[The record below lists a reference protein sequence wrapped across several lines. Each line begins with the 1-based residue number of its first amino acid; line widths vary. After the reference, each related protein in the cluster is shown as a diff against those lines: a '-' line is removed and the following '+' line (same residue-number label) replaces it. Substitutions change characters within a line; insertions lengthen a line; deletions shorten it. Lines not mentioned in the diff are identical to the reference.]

1 MYITYSTHSVF
12 WAFPLICI
20 ISPFLCR
27 SPSNHGEG
35 SDSFVNIFQIGGKCG
50 NYQKPSWKYQRLWL
64 YVRNLQ
70 QRCKLETI
78 VSRVI
83 YQCTGFI
90 CGQKMKLRKNVDSC
104 SGKILLGN
112 YGSTPGVAD
121 KARSTNSWMSKYSFR
136 RSYQY
141 NVNTTLP
148 ICSNYCLVQTSWICA
163 RVDLSYISTE
173 Y

>member
-1 MYITYSTHSVF
+1 MLNAFLVPLSFHCLNDNVHCRVYIMYITYSTHSVF

-70 QRCKLETI
+70 QRCKLETNVSKQRSEYFISVLGSYVAKWWSSEKTLIPVLEKYCWEIMARLLELQIKLDLQTAECPNI
-78 VSRVI
+78 VLDDLI
-83 YQCTGFI
+83 
-90 CGQKMKLRKNVDSC
+90 
-104 SGKILLGN
+104 
-112 YGSTPGVAD
+112 
-121 KARSTNSWMSKYSFR
+121 
-136 RSYQY
+136 
-141 NVNTTLP
+141 NTM
-148 ICSNYCLVQTSWICA
+148 
-163 RVDLSYISTE
+163 
-173 Y
+173 